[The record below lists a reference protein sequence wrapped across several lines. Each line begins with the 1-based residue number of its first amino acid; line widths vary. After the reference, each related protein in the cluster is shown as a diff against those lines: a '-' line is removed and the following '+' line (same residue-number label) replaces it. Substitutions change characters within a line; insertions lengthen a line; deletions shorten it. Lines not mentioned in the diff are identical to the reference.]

1 MNILVTSG
9 GTTEQIDQVRS
20 ITNTSTG
27 RLCSL
32 VAEEFGRSANVDKIF
47 YVCSESA
54 IRPMSPKVKY
64 YPVRS
69 VNSLVDAVTE
79 VLTTE
84 KVDVIIHGMAVSDY
98 RTRAVTSIEALAE
111 GLAAKGGCTVEDILK
126 VLDETS
132 LDTEHTKISSDMAN
146 PVILMEKT
154 PKVIS
159 LLRGL
164 APEAIIVGFKLLN
177 DVTEDHLLD
186 VAHELLQKNDCN
198 YVLANDL
205 RDISGDRHVGYLLNK
220 DKKYT
225 CFATKQEIAA
235 GIFQQIQ
242 KHRREAL

>member
-32 VAEEFGRSANVDKIF
+32 IAEEFGRSANVDKIF
-47 YVCSESA
+47 YVCSETA
-54 IRPMSPKVKY
+54 LRPLSPKVKY

-79 VLTTE
+79 VLTKE

-98 RTRAVTSIEALAE
+98 RTRAVSSIEAVAE
-111 GLAAKGGCTVEDILK
+111 ALKAKGEISAEALK
-126 VLDETS
+126 AALDETS

-146 PVILMEKT
+146 PMILMEKT

-164 APEAIIVGFKLLN
+164 APEAVIVGFKLLN
-177 DVTEDHLLD
+177 DVPESTLLD
-186 VAHELLQKNDCN
+186 VAHELLQKNDCD

-220 DKKYT
+220 EKKYT

-235 GIFQQIQ
+235 GIFQQTQ
-242 KHRREAL
+242 KHRREAR